1 MSILSYKSVR
11 NAHFAVVLILAV
23 VLIIGQPVVNGLVS
37 QVILD
42 GFYYPF
48 FHIKKRLNEVATVS
62 IENDQLRAWVAKSSV
77 ELLLLEEAARENARL
92 RSILGFEQPPGYRL
106 LPATVVSVTG
116 GQMPIS
122 ATINRGLDDSVKVQQ
137 PVINQVGLVGRIQEV
152 MPGYAKVQLLTDP
165 LNRVAARVASGREM
179 GIVRYLVS
187 EGMVLDDFPN
197 QGIVQ
202 PGDTILSSGLGR
214 VYPPGLTVGTVSKVT
229 RPENKPYS
237 EVRLEPAVNFH
248 SLEELFVLM
257 PETK

>member
-1 MSILSYKSVR
+1 MSNLSYKSIR
-11 NAHFAVVLILAV
+11 NAHFAVVLVLAV
-23 VLIIGQPVVNGLVS
+23 VLIIGQPAVNGLVS

-48 FHIKKRLNEVATVS
+48 FHIKKLLTEVKTVS
-62 IENDQLRAWVAKSSV
+62 AENDQLRSWVAKSSV
-77 ELLLLEEAARENARL
+77 ELSFLEEAARENIRL
-92 RSILGFEQPPGYRL
+92 RSILGFEQQPGYRL

-116 GQMPIS
+116 GRMPIS
-122 ATINRGLDDSVKVQQ
+122 ATINRGLADSVKVQQ

-187 EGMVLDDFPN
+187 EGMVLDNFPN
-197 QGIVQ
+197 QGIVR

-214 VYPPGLTVGTVSKVT
+214 VYPPGLKVGTVREIF

-237 EVRLEPAVNFH
+237 EIRLEPAVNFH

-257 PETK
+257 PETQ